1 MNKNKLQSGQ
11 VVILL
16 AISMVVLLGFTAL
29 AIDGSLLYS
38 DRRQLQTAADAAAL
52 AGAGAAGNYLAENN
66 IKSGDWVCDGSVIP
80 ARTAAVNQAIIV
92 AGTNGSAITFGTGE
106 NTVHTECV
114 GSFLDYGPKYIDV
127 IVTITDDTKT
137 SLVHFVYQGEVKN
150 TVKAIARVYASSS
163 IGMGNSIISLNES
176 CESKGGIRFAGG
188 GTQDTKVILTGGG
201 AYSHSCIWFD
211 GGVYVDAGDDGS
223 ILYTDS
229 TDYDETRTN
238 IYVNPPPDKVE
249 IVMPPIIIEPPK
261 CTNDPYEPV
270 ANNPTSL
277 SAGNYQ
283 GITVTNSDL
292 VLSPGLYCLTGDFSI
307 SGGSV
312 TGNGVTI
319 YLINGGYKISGNP
332 TITLTAPE
340 VGCEY
345 TPPADGCPPAIGGLL
360 IYHNPTGTGSVIQ
373 IEGSGGSTYSGTVY
387 APKSD
392 ISIGG
397 TSGTSSDDMIE
408 AGVQAIGYN
417 VKIHGNADVNIP
429 YNEDALYHSPTKL
442 DLFK

>member
-127 IVTITDDTKT
+127 IVTITEETQT
-137 SLVHFVYQGEVKN
+137 SLVHFVYQGEAKN
-150 TVKAIARVYASSS
+150 TVRAVTRVFASSTV
-163 IGMGNSIISLNES
+163 GMGNSLISLTHDCS
-176 CESKGGIRFAGG
+176 GTDKGTKFSGG
-188 GTQDTKVILTGGG
+188 GSGDTYILLTGGG
-201 AYSHSCIWFD
+201 SFSNSCLRAE
-211 GGVYVDAGDDGS
+211 GTSLTVDAGEDGS
-223 ILYTDS
+223 ILFNTVYYEQGSPTVIPYPEQTDVKM
-229 TDYDETRTN
+229 E
-238 IYVNPPPDKVE
+238 IIIPPPN
-249 IVMPPIIIEPPK
+249 
-261 CTNDPYEPV
+261 CTNDPYMSMP
-270 ANNPTSL
+270 NNPTNL
-277 SAGNYQ
+277 SPGNYQ

-292 VLSPGLYCLTGDFSI
+292 VMQPGLYCLTGSFSI
-307 SGGSV
+307 SGGTV
-312 TGNGVTI
+312 FGDGVTI
-319 YLINGGYKISGNP
+319 YLKSGGYSVTGNP
-332 TITLTAPE
+332 TVTLTAPE
-340 VGCEY
+340 LGCEF
-345 TPPADGCPPAIGGLL
+345 TPPANGCPPAIGGLL
-360 IYHNPTGTGSVIQ
+360 IYLDPTNSSGVD
-373 IEGSGGSTYSGTVY
+373 IEGSGESYYSGTVY
-387 APKSD
+387 APNSLIK
-392 ISIGG
+392 IGG
-397 TSGTSSDDMIE
+397 TSTTTDFE
-408 AGVQAIGYN
+408 AAVQAIGDSIH
-417 VKIHGNADVNIP
+417 VHGNATLNIT
-429 YNEDALYHSPTKL
+429 YNEDLLYHSPTRL